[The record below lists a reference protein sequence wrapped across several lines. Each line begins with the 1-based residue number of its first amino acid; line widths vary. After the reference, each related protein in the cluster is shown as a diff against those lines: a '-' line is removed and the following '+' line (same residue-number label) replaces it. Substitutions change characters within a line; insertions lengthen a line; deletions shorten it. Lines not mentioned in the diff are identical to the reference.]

1 MKPYLIFGSTL
12 CAFTVLF
19 SQMSQAEES
28 ASFVARNE
36 RVLQQAHDS
45 AQREALAKQ
54 SHGVSDKSPDNTK
67 DS

>member
-12 CAFTVLF
+12 CAFTLLF
-19 SQMSQAEES
+19 SQFSQAEES
-28 ASFVARNE
+28 VSFVARNE
-36 RVLQQAHDS
+36 RVQEQAADA

-54 SHGVSDKSPDNTK
+54 SQPTSKQQSPASE

>member
-1 MKPYLIFGSTL
+1 MKPYLLFGSTL
-12 CAFTVLF
+12 CAFTLLF

-36 RVLQQAHDS
+36 RVQQQASDA
-45 AQREALAKQ
+45 AQREALAKHSKVGEEQ
-54 SHGVSDKSPDNTK
+54 SNTAT